1 MKRNIAIVAG
11 GDSSEHPVSIKSAQT
26 ILENMDTS
34 LYEPLI
40 VEIENKRW
48 EAVLTDGH
56 RVPID
61 RNDFSYSINNK
72 KVVFD
77 YAYIIVHGTPGEN
90 GIFEGYLKLVGI
102 PFSTCDVLASALTF
116 NKFMLN
122 QFLKSFGVRVADSI
136 LLRKET
142 LSQQPIFRNALGYP
156 ASLNQ
161 QQAVQVSA
169 QPRLK
174 QGNKLNQ
181 PSRRHLMRATRL

>member
-77 YAYIIVHGTPGEN
+77 
-90 GIFEGYLKLVGI
+90 
-102 PFSTCDVLASALTF
+102 
-116 NKFMLN
+116 
-122 QFLKSFGVRVADSI
+122 
-136 LLRKET
+136 
-142 LSQQPIFRNALGYP
+142 
-156 ASLNQ
+156 
-161 QQAVQVSA
+161 
-169 QPRLK
+169 
-174 QGNKLNQ
+174 
-181 PSRRHLMRATRL
+181 